1 MKNLSWLP
9 IGISGKDHG
18 NKNGQKTTY
27 SETIGETFIQSSMNI
42 ITLPK
47 TISHIAGEW
56 H

>member
-27 SETIGETFIQSSMNI
+27 SETTDNIFIQSLEYYYPSQ
-42 ITLPK
+42 
-47 TISHIAGEW
+47 TIAL
-56 H
+56 